1 MDDDIPLRALGA
13 NNKGGG
19 LQGGR
24 GTGCSVVKDCTSNVG
39 GAGGW
44 WGERSTP
51 GGKVSRLSQ
60 RPARDDDAGKR
71 VVQGEHKKAQQ
82 LGRAAQAAGGLGVG
96 RARYRAAGVSNGT
109 EHGRR
114 LLMAYGEPDA
124 DGMERCRGASLV
136 HESPMQDSMAQPQAG
151 GMRGGERG
159 LINSQI
165 DVLAAR
171 EKMDECDCPGTQ
183 AVTCISAQ
191 RWLEQFR
198 VGTGTCM
205 GTRLTPKS
213 NVQARLV
220 TFHWSNWATAL
231 KP

>member
-1 MDDDIPLRALGA
+1 MQCGSGRKEQKIGLDDDIPLRGLGA
-13 NNKGGG
+13 NNKGGE

-60 RPARDDDAGKR
+60 RPARDDDAGNR

-82 LGRAAQAAGGLGVG
+82 LGRAAQAGGGLGVG

-114 LLMAYGEPDA
+114 RLNAYGEPDA
-124 DGMERCRGASLV
+124 DVMERCRGCVS
-136 HESPMQDSMAQPQAG
+136 HSRITDAG
-151 GMRGGERG
+151 LHG
-159 LINSQI
+159 
-165 DVLAAR
+165 
-171 EKMDECDCPGTQ
+171 
-183 AVTCISAQ
+183 
-191 RWLEQFR
+191 
-198 VGTGTCM
+198 
-205 GTRLTPKS
+205 
-213 NVQARLV
+213 
-220 TFHWSNWATAL
+220 ATAGRRDE
-231 KP
+231 KRRARF